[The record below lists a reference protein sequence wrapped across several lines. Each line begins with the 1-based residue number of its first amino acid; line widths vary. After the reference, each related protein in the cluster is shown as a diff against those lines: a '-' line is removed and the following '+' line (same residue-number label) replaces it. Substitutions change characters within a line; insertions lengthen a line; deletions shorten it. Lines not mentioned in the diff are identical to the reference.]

1 MQAYLVKD
9 EVSVKNESSLT
20 TLSLAEWTTLDK
32 TSLAKQ
38 YPIFAV
44 DDDKPLDTII
54 RPANASDEDI
64 STLVNIVNN
73 RKPCVASPF
82 MFGMTLV
89 PVGHVRV
96 VRNNGRVEIVGP
108 GRYRLKIIHKCFAK
122 WGRLW
127 PLTEDS
133 ISDGSF
139 TMVRCRRGQLGLA
152 IENGRPVILDE
163 GLHVYNSPLF
173 SFLRFVPMDSEYINH
188 MSYNVIRVPKGCFG
202 KIWEQ
207 GVAKLLPQGLHAVDN
222 AVFKYD
228 GLVNSGEPHISH
240 GSIQIVMVPKGS
252 VGLVLESGYP
262 KLLQEGVHIYDSP
275 TMEFRGTKNKLTSC
289 IQHGTI
295 TRVRIQKGEVGLA
308 WLNNEP
314 VLIQEPG
321 TYEVDSASFRFER
334 AIAVDN
340 KNISLGSHKI
350 VTVYAGQVGISYNG
364 GKLQILP
371 PGRHVIDAA
380 EHTFDDFLST
390 QQRSMR
396 LKSVS
401 KNQRGSG
408 EDLLL
413 CETKDLVQIGIR
425 ADVFFRI
432 ADPERA
438 ITQVGRDGI
447 NELVSETSIATLTN
461 IMRSTTLNE
470 IAQNSLPSAVS
481 EKAHAEEAVTAQALG
496 QASAPMFFDKAHDMF
511 LSKLHD
517 DFMEKFGLEI
527 SNIRIEQFKI
537 MDEALAT
544 SISRQAVTTAETESK
559 LANLEG
565 QTAIATQTKERD
577 AKLASIDAESEA
589 NVRKLTAEAKVAQ
602 AEAEVRAQQVQA
614 ESDAKRK
621 RIQAE
626 AEAESAKIRAAAT
639 IASAEADAKSVTIR
653 ADASISEAKAQAESI
668 RLKAKAES
676 ERAQLLASTSLGEKL
691 ALLDI
696 YGEVVKSSNQG
707 VEKVVYVDP
716 STTQA
721 GNPFGLLTLQSL
733 NRDLSC
739 LNEGSS

>member
-9 EVSVKNESSLT
+9 EVSSENESSIKT
-20 TLSLAEWTTLDK
+20 FSLGDWTTLDK

-54 RPANASDEDI
+54 RGPNASDEDVD
-64 STLVNIVNN
+64 TLVKNVNGT
-73 RKPCVASPF
+73 KPSVAQKF
-82 MFGMTLV
+82 CCGLTLV
-89 PVGHVRV
+89 PVGHVRLV
-96 VRNNGRVEIVGP
+96 LNNGRVEVVGP
-108 GRYRLKIIHKCFAK
+108 GRYRLKLIHRCFAQ
-122 WGRLW
+122 WGKQW
-127 PLTEDS
+127 PLTMDS

-321 TYEVDSASFRFER
+321 TYEVDSASFKFER
-334 AIAVDN
+334 VTAVDQ
-340 KNISLGSHKI
+340 KNIALGSHKI

-371 PGRHVIDAA
+371 PGRHVIDHA

-401 KNQRGSG
+401 KVGRGG
-408 EDLLL
+408 EDLLI

-425 ADVFFRI
+425 ADVFYRI

-438 ITQVGRDGI
+438 ITQVGNDGI
-447 NELVSETSIATLTN
+447 SDLVSETSIATLTN

-481 EKAHAEEAVTAQALG
+481 EKAHAEHTMTAQAIG
-496 QASAPMFFDKAHDMF
+496 QPSAPMFFDKAHDMF

-577 AKLASIDAESEA
+577 ARLATIDAETEA
-589 NVRKLTAEAKVAQ
+589 SVRKLTAEAKVQQ
-602 AEAEVRAQQVQA
+602 AEAEVKAQQVQA

-639 IASAEADAKSVTIR
+639 IASAEAEAKSVTIR
-653 ADASISEAKAQAESI
+653 AEASVSEAKAQAEAI
-668 RLKAKAES
+668 REKAKAES
-676 ERAQLLASTSLGEKL
+676 ERAQLLASTTLGEKL

-733 NRDLSC
+733 NRDLTC
-739 LNEGSS
+739 LSTSGA